1 MTCKKIL
8 SKRRY
13 KVGYEVREE
22 LRDGAEYGCS
32 DFTIKVAYTHFGDYI
47 GDSKMAYFLCKKR
60 GIKPEKISPFHN
72 VCSIGF
78 CEKEQKWYAWSHRA
92 MYGFGIGSKVKKG
105 DCAYTPR
112 NILELYASL
121 TDSER
126 KRILD
131 ADVDGLTIEHCS
143 YKAIPV
149 DPNNP
154 DGDLQCSDPIIDSYT
169 INTGRGEWEAK
180 TLEDAKQMA
189 IEFARSVA

>member
-13 KVGYEVREE
+13 KAGYEVREE
-22 LRDGAEYGCS
+22 LCDGSEYNGS
-32 DFTIKVAYTHFGDYI
+32 DFIMKTAYTHSGDYI
-47 GDSKMAYFLCKKR
+47 GDPKIAHFLCKKK
-60 GIKPEKISPFHN
+60 GLKLEKISPDYN

-78 CEKEQKWYAWSHRA
+78 SEEEQKWWGFSHRA
-92 MYGFGIGSKVKKG
+92 MYGFGIGSKVRKG

-112 NILELYASL
+112 NILELYAGL

-126 KRILD
+126 KRIIG
-131 ADVDGLTIEHCS
+131 ADINGLTIEHYS
-143 YKAIPV
+143 YKAVPI

-154 DGDLQCSDPIIDSYT
+154 DSDLKCSDPIINSYI

-180 TLEDAKQMA
+180 TLEDCRQMA
-189 IEFARSVA
+189 VDFARSVA